1 MPRTPIAL
9 AVALALSVNVASAQ
23 APSTVELPALL
34 SNGAVLQRDSQVAV
48 WGRCAPGAKVEVA
61 ATWLPRAVSTTA
73 DEQGRFHVLVTT
85 VEAGGP
91 HEVSVSAAGEAA
103 TVVSDVWLG
112 EVWLASGQS
121 NMEWSVAAAR
131 FDDLDGAAYA
141 AAVRE
146 AATERVRFFQVPL
159 EFDSQARDAF
169 DEPSRGAWQMA
180 TNEALVDFSA
190 VAFHFARR
198 LERELD
204 VPVGIVQSAWG
215 GTVCEAWAS
224 EGALRGNA
232 DLLDGYGPALERLA
246 KERDGTSGEAT
257 LEERQSQWWAALLA
271 NEVGM
276 RERWFAREV
285 DASGW
290 EVTAVPGDPAPG
302 FDGCVWLRRSFE
314 VPAGWAGR
322 ELELALG
329 PIDDMDVVWFEGEE
343 IGSLARWNNWNTPRT
358 YRVPAAL
365 VKGGRAEVT
374 VLCVDVMGGA
384 GMHGD
389 ASAINVR
396 PVDASGITGVAS
408 IALDGE
414 WRTKRGLGL
423 GELGGFP
430 QEGWLNQNTPTA
442 LFNGMIAPLEHVR
455 LRGAIWYQ
463 GESNAWARPDLYA
476 RLFPTMIEDWRAFFR
491 PEARGDGKSSGAT
504 PAPFPF
510 LAVQLAPWAMPD
522 DDGVWSFVRMAQVSI
537 LPNISGLP
545 AGMHTAALDHVAV
558 VPIMDVGDK
567 GDIHPRRK
575 KIVGE
580 RLADAALKDT
590 YARFLPASDVRRGR
604 FERLAWRSP
613 QPSELVRTDVAPA
626 AFGEEF
632 ANSREPGVKTLPALS
647 LTMLCHGHADVREA
661 LATSDGAAPTHFEVA
676 GADGVFKPAVAVL
689 VDVPAIERS
698 PGQPPLPPIRRA
710 LILHADGVNDPT
722 HVRFAHR
729 AGDEPNL
736 VTTTGVPVGPFVVS
750 LAPK

>member
-9 AVALALSVNVASAQ
+9 VVALALSVNVASAQ
-23 APSTVELPALL
+23 APSSVELPALL
-34 SNGAVLQRDSQVAV
+34 SNGAILQRDSQVAI

-61 ATWLPRAVSTTA
+61 VTWLPRAVTGTA
-73 DEQGRFHVLVTT
+73 DGEGRFLVHVTT

-141 AAVRE
+141 NAVRE

-159 EFDSQARDAF
+159 EFDDSPRDAC
-169 DEPSRGAWQMA
+169 DGAWQMA
-180 TNEALVDFSA
+180 TEDALPNFSA

-215 GTVCEAWAS
+215 GTVCEAWVS
-224 EGALRGNA
+224 EGTLRALGA
-232 DLLDGYGPALERLA
+232 SDAAFDGAYGPALARMQ

-257 LEERQSQWWAALLA
+257 LEERQAQWWSALRA
-271 NEVGM
+271 NDVGA
-276 RERWFAREV
+276 RESWFARGF
-285 DASGW
+285 DDSGW
-290 EVTAVPGDPAPG
+290 EATSVPGDPAPG
-302 FDGCVWLRRSFE
+302 FDGCVWLRRAFE
-314 VPAGWAGR
+314 VPASWAGR
-322 ELELALG
+322 DLELSLG
-329 PIDDMDVVWFEGEE
+329 PIDDMDVVWFDGEE
-343 IGSLARWNNWNTPRT
+343 IGSLPRWNNWNTPRT
-358 YRVPAAL
+358 YTVPAAL
-365 VKGGRAEVT
+365 VKGGRAEVC
-374 VLCVDVMGGA
+374 VLCVDPMGGA
-384 GMHGD
+384 GLHGD
-389 ASAINVR
+389 ANAIRVR
-396 PVDASGITGVAS
+396 PLDANGISGVTS

-414 WRTKRGLGL
+414 WRVKRGSDMGA
-423 GELGGFP
+423 LGGFP

-476 RLFPTMIEDWRAFFR
+476 RLFPAMINDWRAHFR
-491 PEARGDGKSSGAT
+491 PEAKRGAT

-522 DDGVWSFVRMAQVSI
+522 DDGVWSYVRMAQASI
-537 LPNISGLP
+537 LPGISGLP
-545 AGMHTAALDHVAV
+545 AGMHTASLDHVAV

-580 RLADAALKDT
+580 RLANAALKDT

-626 AFGEEF
+626 AFGEAF

-710 LILHADGVNDPT
+710 LILHADGVNDPSQ
-722 HVRFAHR
+722 VRFAHR

-750 LAPK
+750 LTAK